1 MGNYKLPEDFFFGA
15 AMSGPQ
21 TEGAWQAYG
30 KIPNLWDYWS
40 NQNITDFYNLVVSY
54 GGNDFTR
61 RRDEDLAIFKDLGLT
76 SVRTSIQ
83 WSRLM
88 NAYGKL
94 NPEGAKCRGYH
105 WWAVIDCWSWAN
117 AFKDR
122 YGFVEVNLSDN
133 YSRHLK
139 KSADYL
145 RRVATTHEIFES

>member
-21 TEGAWQAYG
+21 TEGAWQ
-30 KIPNLWDYWS
+30 
-40 NQNITDFYNLVVSY
+40 
-54 GGNDFTR
+54 
-61 RRDEDLAIFKDLGLT
+61 
-76 SVRTSIQ
+76 
-83 WSRLM
+83 
-88 NAYGKL
+88 AYGKL